1 MKAAPSY
8 NSNSFSKLATDYTDT
23 THHDVKMQDSNLNLN
38 LIGLLTSDR
47 DLNNWRSMQQS
58 LQADG
63 YSSELKDSDYD
74 K

>member
-8 NSNSFSKLATDYTDT
+8 NSNSFSKLATDYTLT

-58 LQADG
+58 LQVDG

>member
-8 NSNSFSKLATDYTDT
+8 NSNCFSKLATDYTDT

-58 LQADG
+58 IQADG